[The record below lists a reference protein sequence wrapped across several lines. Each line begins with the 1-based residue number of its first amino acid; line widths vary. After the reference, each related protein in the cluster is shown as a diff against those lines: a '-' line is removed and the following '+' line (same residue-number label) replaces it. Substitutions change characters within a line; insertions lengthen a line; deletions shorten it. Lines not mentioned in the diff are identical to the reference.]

1 MEEKKVRNM
10 GSIDVAK
17 KRAEM
22 TMNKKPGL
30 SLQEYRPKGRKYRR
44 ARISG
49 ILGDIADKK
58 NVVSGVV
65 SDISQGG
72 FRLREV
78 PQSARFTKHIYTAI
92 LSRNGKNFKMLVTPR
107 WQKKTEGSE
116 GTEVGF
122 KIMDSSWDWIAFAQA
137 HISETDYN
145 FDSGFNA

>member
-1 MEEKKVRNM
+1 MTTDEKL
-10 GSIDVAK
+10 
-17 KRAEM
+17 
-22 TMNKKPGL
+22 GL
-30 SLQEYRPKGRKYRR
+30 SLREYRPKARKHRR
-44 ARISG
+44 AGIDG

-72 FRLREV
+72 FRLSEV
-78 PQSARFTKHIYTAI
+78 PLSARLTKHIYTAI

-107 WQKKTEGSE
+107 WQTKTEGSA

-122 KIMDSSWDWIAFAQA
+122 KIMDSSWDWVAFTRE

-145 FDSGFNA
+145 FDSGFSA